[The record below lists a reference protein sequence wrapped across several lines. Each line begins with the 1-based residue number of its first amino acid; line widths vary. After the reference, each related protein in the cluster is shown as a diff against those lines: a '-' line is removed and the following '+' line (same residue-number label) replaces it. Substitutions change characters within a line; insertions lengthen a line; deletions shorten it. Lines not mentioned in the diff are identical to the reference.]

1 VRKIRN
7 SLRSLSFLILLLA
20 LGATAYG
27 KPQSPASGTPAPSQA
42 SPAQEVASATKQPQG
57 SGDVQAQ
64 MKGVNFRI
72 DPQLVLEVRRLRGA
86 LHPTQEGKPPW
97 FDEPNTFELKIDS
110 AEIAMTPASLAA
122 LMNHFLFAG
131 PDAPVKD
138 VAIEI
143 RNGRLVQTSTLNKKV
158 PVRATLEGEIS
169 ATPEGDLKL
178 HTTKIS
184 AGKVPVKKLLDLF
197 GVELSD
203 VIKSQESK
211 GLKVVQDDL
220 ILDPEKLLPP
230 PKMRGKVTVARIE
243 GDRVVLR
250 FGSGAIE
257 HPLKPSFPKARNY
270 MYLSGGTLSFGKLTM
285 PGADL
290 QIIDA
295 YPQDPFD
302 FFLSQYAK
310 QLVAGYS
317 RTLPNKGLVVYM
329 PDSNKTGKQLKR

>member
-1 VRKIRN
+1 MRKSRN
-7 SLRSLSFLILLLA
+7 FLNPLSSLILLFL
-20 LGATAYG
+20 LGAIAHG
-27 KPQSPASGTPAPSQA
+27 KPQGPEPGK
-42 SPAQEVASATKQPQG
+42 PAQEASATKAQPE
-57 SGDVQAQ
+57 SRDVQAQ
-64 MKGVNFRI
+64 MRGVNFRI

-86 LHPTQEGKPPW
+86 LQPTQEGKPPW
-97 FDEPNTFELKIDS
+97 FDDPSSFALKIDS

-131 PDAPVKD
+131 PDAPVKN

-184 AGKVPVKKLLDLF
+184 AGKVPVKGLLDLF

-211 GLKVVQDDL
+211 GLTVVKDDL
-220 ILDPEKLLPP
+220 VLDPERLLPP
-230 PKMRGKVTVARIE
+230 PRMRGRVTAARIE
-243 GDRVVLR
+243 GDRVVLT
-250 FGSGAIE
+250 FGGGE
-257 HPLKPSFPKARNY
+257 KERPLKPSFPKARNY

-295 YPQDPFD
+295 DPKDPFD

-310 QLVAGYS
+310 QLTAGYS
-317 RTLPNKGLVVYM
+317 RTLANKGLVVYM
-329 PDSNKTGKQLKR
+329 PDSDQTGRQLKP

>member
-1 VRKIRN
+1 VREIPK
-7 SLRSLSFLILLLA
+7 SLSGLSCLILPFA
-20 LGATAYG
+20 LGAVAYG
-27 KPQSPASGTPAPSQA
+27 QPQSPSTAQT

-72 DPQLVLEVRRLRGA
+72 DPQLVLEVRHLRGA
-86 LHPTQEGKPPW
+86 LQPTQEGKPPW
-97 FDEPNTFELKIDS
+97 FDDPSSFALKIDQ
-110 AEIAMTPASLAA
+110 AEIAMTTASLAA

-169 ATPEGDLKL
+169 ATPEGKLLL

-184 AGKVPVKKLLDLF
+184 AGKVQVKKLLDLF

-203 VIKSQESK
+203 VIKSEESK
-211 GLKVVQDDL
+211 GLTVVQDDL

-230 PKMRGKVTVARIE
+230 PRMRGKVSAARIE
-243 GDRVVLR
+243 GDRVVLI
-250 FGSGAIE
+250 FGGGTIA

-285 PGADL
+285 PGTDL

-295 YPQDPFD
+295 DPRDPFD

-317 RTLPNKGLVVYM
+317 RTMPNKGLAVFM
-329 PDSNKTGKQLKR
+329 PDSNKTGKQLKP

>member
-7 SLRSLSFLILLLA
+7 GLRPLSFLLLLSA
-20 LGATAYG
+20 LWVTAYG
-27 KPQSPASGTPAPSQA
+27 HAEETPAKTKPQESR
-42 SPAQEVASATKQPQG
+42 
-57 SGDVQAQ
+57 DVQAQ

-72 DPQLVLEVRRLRGA
+72 DPQLVLEVRHLRGA
-86 LHPTQEGKPPW
+86 LQPTQEGKPPW
-97 FDEPNTFELKIDS
+97 FDDPSSFNLKIDT

-131 PDAPVKD
+131 PGAPVKD

-169 ATPEGDLKL
+169 ATPEGDLRL

-184 AGKVPVKKLLDLF
+184 AGKLPVKRLLDLF

-230 PKMRGKVTVARIE
+230 PRMRGQVTAARIA
-243 GDRVVLR
+243 GDRVVLT
-250 FGSGAIE
+250 FGGANE
-257 HPLKPSFPKARNY
+257 HPHPLRPSFPKAKNY
-270 MYLSGGTLSFGKLTM
+270 MYFSGGTLSFGKLTM
-285 PGADL
+285 PAADL

-295 YPQDPFD
+295 DPKDPFD
-302 FFLSQYAK
+302 FFLSQYAR

-329 PDSNKTGKQLKR
+329 PDSDKTGKRLKP

>member
-1 VRKIRN
+1 MK
-7 SLRSLSFLILLLA
+7 
-20 LGATAYG
+20 
-27 KPQSPASGTPAPSQA
+27 
-42 SPAQEVASATKQPQG
+42 AQPESR
-57 SGDVQAQ
+57 DVQAQ
-64 MKGVNFRI
+64 MRGVNFRI

-86 LHPTQEGKPPW
+86 LQPTQAGKPPW
-97 FDEPNTFELKIDS
+97 FDDPSSFALKIDS

-131 PDAPVKD
+131 PDAPVKN

-158 PVRATLEGEIS
+158 PIRATLEGEIS

-184 AGKVPVKKLLDLF
+184 AGKLPVKGLLDLL

-211 GLKVVQDDL
+211 GLTVVQDDL
-220 ILDPEKLLPP
+220 VLDPEKLLPP
-230 PKMRGKVTVARIE
+230 PRMRGRVTAARIE
-243 GDRVVLR
+243 GDRVVLV
-250 FGSGAIE
+250 FGGGAKE
-257 HPLKPSFPKARNY
+257 RPLKPSFPKARNY
-270 MYLSGGTLSFGKLTM
+270 MYLSGGILSFGKLTM
-285 PGADL
+285 PSADL

-295 YPQDPFD
+295 DPKDPFD

-310 QLVAGYS
+310 QLTAGYS
-317 RTLPNKGLVVYM
+317 KTLPNKGLVVYM
-329 PDSNKTGKQLKR
+329 PDSDQTGKTLKP

>member
-1 VRKIRN
+1 VQKIQIP
-7 SLRSLSFLILLLA
+7 LRPLSFLILLLA
-20 LGATAYG
+20 LRVAAYG
-27 KPQSPASGTPAPSQA
+27 KPQSPAPGTPAPS
-42 SPAQEVASATKQPQG
+42 AQEATPAKKKSQE
-57 SGDVQAQ
+57 SRDVQAQ
-64 MKGVNFRI
+64 MKGVNFRV

-86 LHPTQEGKPPW
+86 LQPTQEGKPPW
-97 FDEPNTFELKIDS
+97 FDEPSSFTLKIDA

-122 LMNHFLFAG
+122 LMNHYLFAG
-131 PDAPVKD
+131 PDAPVKN

-143 RNGRLVQTSTLNKKV
+143 RNGHLVQTSTLNKKV

-169 ATPEGDLKL
+169 ATPEGDLRL

-230 PKMRGKVTVARIE
+230 PQMRGKVTTARIE

-250 FGSGAIE
+250 FGSGTIG
-257 HPLKPSFPKARNY
+257 HPLTPSFPKAKNY
-270 MYLSGGTLSFGKLTM
+270 MYLSGGILSFGKLTM
-285 PGADL
+285 PDADL

-295 YPQDPFD
+295 DPKDPFD

-317 RTLPNKGLVVYM
+317 RTMPNKGLVVYM
-329 PDSNKTGKQLKR
+329 PDSNKTGKRLKP

>member
-1 VRKIRN
+1 VAVA
-7 SLRSLSFLILLLA
+7 F
-20 LGATAYG
+20 G
-27 KPQSPASGTPAPSQA
+27 KPQSPEPGK
-42 SPAQEVASATKQPQG
+42 PAQEEASSTKTQQG
-57 SGDVQAQ
+57 SRDVQAQ
-64 MKGVNFRI
+64 MRGVNFRI

-86 LHPTQEGKPPW
+86 LQPTQEGKPPW
-97 FDEPNTFELKIDS
+97 FDDPSSFALKIDS

-131 PDAPVKD
+131 PDAPVKN

-169 ATPEGDLKL
+169 ATPEGDLKV

-184 AGKVPVKKLLDLF
+184 AGKVPVKGLLDLF
-197 GVELSD
+197 GVELSE

-211 GLKVVQDDL
+211 GLKTVQDDF
-220 ILDPEKLLPP
+220 ILDPERLLPP
-230 PKMRGKVTVARIE
+230 PRMRGRVIAARIE
-243 GDRVVLR
+243 GDRVVLI
-250 FGSGAIE
+250 FGGGTKE
-257 HPLKPSFPKARNY
+257 RPLKPSFPKARNY

-285 PGADL
+285 PGTDL

-295 YPQDPFD
+295 DPKDPFD

-310 QLVAGYS
+310 QLTAGYS
-317 RTLPNKGLVVYM
+317 RTLANKGLVVYM
-329 PDSNKTGKQLKR
+329 PDSDQTGKQLKP